1 MLPTEDLFVYV
12 YVLIH
17 DLIMAGAIAIP
28 ARPGPEP
35 ACSDAELLA
44 IALVRHLLG
53 RRSEAGFLAEVAR
66 DWAHLFPRLP
76 HQSEANRRIRW
87 LWGTFEQFRAHLAGL
102 VPEDDCQ
109 QVDTTALPVKHPSRV
124 RGADGWTGPGN
135 DLAARFGRDAAH
147 AEWFYGFRLAIKTD
161 LGSRIV
167 RAWSIVPA
175 AVNERE
181 VAEDLLQAG
190 PAPRDLLADKGFNGT
205 DFAEAL
211 AGRGTAVL
219 IPPGKHQRA
228 SMPPILQKI
237 IAEWRNRVE
246 TTFKEITGQM
256 ELARHGAHT
265 FWGLLTR
272 VAATIAAHT
281 LMRLCFATI
290 WGGGPGRVPVPNWD
304 RSHRGGGGG
313 RAEPVRVLPRRC
325 APMYV
330 TQVEWAAG
338 PVRGLVF
345 VLTVN
350 MGRPHAKGE

>member
-12 YVLIH
+12 YVLVDDAIT
-17 DLIMAGAIAIP
+17 AGAIAIP
-28 ARPGPEP
+28 PRPGPAP

-87 LWGTFEQFRAHLAGL
+87 LWGASEQLRAALAARL
-102 VPEDDCQ
+102 PEDDCQ
-109 QVDTTALPVKHPSRV
+109 QIDTSALPVKHASRV
-124 RGADGWTGPGN
+124 RGPDQWTGPGN

-175 AVNERE
+175 AVSERD
-181 VAEDLLQAG
+181 VAHDLLEAG
-190 PAPRDLLADKGFNGT
+190 PPPRDLLADKGFNGKA
-205 DFAEAL
+205 FAAQQ
-211 AGRGTAVL
+211 AARGTAVL
-219 IPPGKHQRA
+219 VPPTKEQRKQ
-228 SMPPILQKI
+228 MPAILQKI

-246 TTFKEITGQM
+246 ASFAEITDLM

-272 VAATIAAHT
+272 TAATIAAHT
-281 LMRLCFATI
+281 LLRTC
-290 WGGGPGRVPVPNWD
+290 VD
-304 RSHRGGGGG
+304 D
-313 RAEPVRVLPRRC
+313 
-325 APMYV
+325 
-330 TQVEWAAG
+330 
-338 PVRGLVF
+338 LVQS
-345 VLTVN
+345 
-350 MGRPHAKGE
+350 